1 MKKLSFLIFILVVL
15 FLIGG
20 GFYWFYRNSVPLSN
34 DVSSRYFLINKGAS
48 ASQIGSSLEKSGFI
62 KSALAFRIY
71 VKFSGNSKKILAGE
85 YRLSPSFSL
94 SDIVDQF
101 LHGPEEIWVTIPEG
115 LRIEEVAVRF
125 TEALAKDAQ
134 FVEDFLAAGKGKEG
148 FLFPDTYLF
157 PQETTAEKIVEKMLA
172 TFDKKVDLKIKNGDI
187 ILASL
192 VERETKTAEER
203 PIVAGILLNRIK
215 IGMSLQVD
223 ATVQY
228 VVGTSQ
234 KWWPVL
240 SQDDLKIKSPYNT
253 YTNLGLPPTPICN
266 PGLSSIKAAVYPAKT
281 DFLYYLHDLNG
292 AIHYA
297 RTFEEHNQNI
307 RQYLSP

>member
-1 MKKLSFLIFILVVL
+1 MKKLSFLIFILVAL
-15 FLIGG
+15 FFIG
-20 GFYWFYRNSVPLSN
+20 GFYWFYRNLTPVSN
-34 DVSSRYFLINKGAS
+34 DVSYQYFLITKGAS

-62 KSALAFRIY
+62 KSALAFRLF

-94 SDIVDQF
+94 SEIVDQF

-115 LRIEEVAVRF
+115 LRIEEVADRF
-125 TEALAKDAQ
+125 AGVLMKDAQ

-157 PQETTAEKIVEKMLA
+157 PKETTAEKIVEKMLA
-172 TFDKKVDLKIKNGDI
+172 TFDKKVDLKTKNEDI

-203 PIVAGILLNRIK
+203 LIVAGILLNRVK
-215 IGMSLQVD
+215 IGMPLQVD

-253 YTNLGLPPTPICN
+253 YLNLGLPPTPICN
-266 PGLSSIKAAVYPAKT
+266 PGLSSIKAVVYPAKT

-297 RTFEEHNQNI
+297 KTLEEHNQNI